1 MKDDKHMTLPVY
13 MQPVAVHRIHSERLI
28 LTDGDARCYLWVG
41 EEGTGP
47 IEIPQALAR
56 YLVCRTEMTLL
67 EVPQRMWFVLDD
79 LPVRERAGTN
89 PDIAEHNY
97 PL

>member
-1 MKDDKHMTLPVY
+1 MTLQVY

-28 LTDGDARCYLWVG
+28 LTDCDARCYLWVG

-47 IEIPQALAR
+47 IEIPQALAC
-56 YLVCRTEMTLL
+56 YLVGRREMQLL
-67 EVPQRMWFVLDD
+67 DVPQRMWFVVAD

-89 PDIAEHNY
+89 PDIAGHNF
-97 PL
+97 PI